1 MDRRVVYAILLMLAV
16 MIIPAVLFRRPVT
29 RPASGADTVRTVRS
43 ESLPPTP
50 PTLTAT
56 PQATTVGADSSR
68 APEDTITVSGPLY
81 RYAFSTRGGRMIEAT
96 LLKYRSMRPDERG
109 QPVQILQ
116 PGSELLSLSLLIGA
130 DTVSL
135 KDWHFTPSAP
145 SLNISEPTPLS
156 FTAQRGALS
165 VTLNYRFSPNDYLV
179 DVGGKVDGAGP
190 NGAVLLIS
198 MGPGLRNTESDS
210 VEHHRELAVV
220 VKDGKANLNRFT
232 SLTQKAGDVY
242 VPRLLAFNGPFEWV
256 AVKSKYFVTAV
267 LALDT
272 SSTDHH
278 GGISGASAV
287 GTERVRATSKATV
300 TAGLPVPAAGSF
312 HFQVYAGPLEYPRL
326 RAIGH
331 DFDDVNPYGLPGL
344 RTIIRPVALG
354 ARALLVWL
362 HNGLGIAYGLGL
374 ILFGLAIRIVLWPLN
389 QKAMR
394 SSMALQAV
402 QPLMKEL
409 QERYKSDPQKLQQ
422 EMFKLYK
429 EHNVNPLGG
438 CWPMLLPIPILFAF
452 FFVFQNTIELR
463 GASFLWLPD
472 LSRPDPTF
480 IIPILMGISMLVL
493 SWTGQRGM
501 PPNPQTK
508 MMMYVMPGM
517 MTFLFLRFASG
528 LNLYYTVMNVASLP
542 QQWLLSRERLRRNPK
557 APPPN
562 PKALPAK
569 K

>member
-16 MIIPAVLFRRPVT
+16 MIVPATLFRRSAT
-29 RPASGADTVRTVRS
+29 QPASGADTARTVRPD
-43 ESLPPTP
+43 SLPRTP
-50 PTLTAT
+50 PALTAA
-56 PQATTVGADSSR
+56 PQATPAAADSSHV
-68 APEDTITVSGPLY
+68 PEDTITVSSPLY
-81 RYAFSTRGGRMIEAT
+81 RYAFSTRGGRMIDAT
-96 LLKYRSMRPDERG
+96 LLKYNSMRPDERG
-109 QPVQILQ
+109 KPAQILQ
-116 PGSELLSLSLLIGA
+116 PGSEFMGLGLLIGA

-145 SLNISEPTPLS
+145 SLNVSEPTPLS
-156 FTAQRGALS
+156 FTAQRGSLT
-165 VTLNYRFSPNDYLV
+165 VTLNYRFNPNDYLV
-179 DVGGKVDGAGP
+179 DVRGKVDGAGP
-190 NGAVLLIS
+190 NGAVLLVS

-220 VKDGKANLNRFT
+220 VKNGKASLNRFT

-256 AVKSKYFVTAV
+256 AVKSKYFVAAV

-272 SSTDHH
+272 NSTDHH

-287 GTERVRATSKATV
+287 GTERVRSTSKATV
-300 TAGLPVPAAGSF
+300 TIGLPVPAAGAF

-354 ARALLVWL
+354 ARGLLVWL
-362 HNGLGIAYGLGL
+362 HNGLGLAYGLGL

-472 LSRPDPTF
+472 LSRADPTF

-508 MMMYVMPGM
+508 MMMYVMPAM
-517 MTFLFLRFASG
+517 MTFLFVRFASG
-528 LNLYYTVMNVASLP
+528 LNLYYTVMNLASLP

-557 APPPN
+557 PLPAN
-562 PKALPAK
+562 PKSLPGK